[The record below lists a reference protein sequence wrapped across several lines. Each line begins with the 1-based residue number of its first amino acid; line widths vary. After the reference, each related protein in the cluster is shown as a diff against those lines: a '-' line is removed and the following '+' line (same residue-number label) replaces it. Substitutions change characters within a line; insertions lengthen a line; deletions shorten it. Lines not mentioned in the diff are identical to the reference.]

1 MTTHRGIS
9 MRATQVAIIGAGP
22 SGLLLSQL
30 LAREGI
36 DSVILERE
44 SREYVQGRIRA
55 GLL

>member
-1 MTTHRGIS
+1 MSRRGLNARS
-9 MRATQVAIIGAGP
+9 TQVAIIGAGP
-22 SGLLLSQL
+22 AGLLLSQL